1 MVKETLRVTGMHCP
15 KCTARVEK
23 AVGAIEGVTDVV
35 ADYEADTV
43 ELIYDG
49 STDTLEAA
57 KQAIIAED
65 FVVED
70 C

>member
-1 MVKETLRVTGMHCP
+1 MVKETLKVTGMHCP

-23 AVGAIEGVTDVV
+23 AVGAIEGVTDVA
-35 ADYEADTV
+35 ADYEADAV

-49 STDTLEAA
+49 NADTLEAA

-65 FVVED
+65 FVVES

>member
-1 MVKETLRVTGMHCP
+1 MVKETLKVTGMHCP

-49 STDTLEAA
+49 NAETLEAA
-57 KQAIIAED
+57 KKAIVAED
-65 FVVED
+65 FVVEN

>member
-1 MVKETLRVTGMHCP
+1 MVKETLKVTGMHCP

-35 ADYEADTV
+35 ADHEADTV
-43 ELIYDG
+43 ELVYDG
-49 STDTLEAA
+49 SVQTLEAA
-57 KQAIIAED
+57 KQAIVAED

-70 C
+70 